1 MFFHNQSSP
10 SSLAPRQPAQKKIQ
24 NWLIRTRAAVQPLAG
39 SLFMSIMLAAETGSS
54 KNHSTIISLG
64 GTFWL
69 IVFCPH
75 QKGLP
80 QSKAS
85 RLARKGFG
93 GGVVERS
100 PASAH
105 QFLNTVR
112 INNLNLKK
120 LSNAIS
126 NAWHFIKSARKP
138 WRDQLQSCVFQ
149 AQAVFQKALL
159 FAMTPSGTG
168 TAGWWFGGG
177 VGSNL
182 LWESVFTLLRASWN
196 RMRKLISR
204 DEFYIR
210 SWALAF
216 ALPSKG
222 IIC

>member
-10 SSLAPRQPAQKKIQ
+10 SSLAPHQPAQKKIQ
-24 NWLIRTRAAVQPLAG
+24 NWFIRTRAALQPLAG

-93 GGVVERS
+93 GGMVERS
-100 PASAH
+100 PASPH
-105 QFLNTVR
+105 QLLNIVH

-120 LSNAIS
+120 LSNTISNATIS

-138 WRDQLQSCVFQ
+138 WRDQLQSWVFQ
-149 AQAVFQKALL
+149 AQAVFKKALL
-159 FAMTPSGTG
+159 LVMTPSGTG
-168 TAGWWFGGG
+168 TAWVVVWGTGGKQLALRKCFYSFTG
-177 VGSNL
+177 KCETE
-182 LWESVFTLLRASWN
+182 WESWSLEMNSTS
-196 RMRKLISR
+196 
-204 DEFYIR
+204 DH
-210 SWALAF
+210 
-216 ALPSKG
+216 G
-222 IIC
+222 H